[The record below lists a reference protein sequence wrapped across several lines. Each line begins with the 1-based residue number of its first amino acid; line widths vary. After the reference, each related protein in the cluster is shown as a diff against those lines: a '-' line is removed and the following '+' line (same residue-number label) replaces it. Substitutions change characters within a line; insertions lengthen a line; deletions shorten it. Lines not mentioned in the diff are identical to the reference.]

1 MIDPRYC
8 SILNPIVQKFS
19 MNTPQFD
26 ISLQLELCQI
36 YDKSLKI
43 SKIAVLLSTLYNIYF
58 PYVLYRSSI
67 LPVIMMA
74 IVSSVLFFTNWT
86 RDSFSVQVI
95 GASLVTVGFLMI
107 IGQYVLPNLDVHLS
121 NLTSKIRRWFSND
134 HAYENIP
141 PNQEEH
147 EDFIFVNPI

>member
-1 MIDPRYC
+1 IKM
-8 SILNPIVQKFS
+8 STQ
-19 MNTPQFD
+19 
-26 ISLQLELCQI
+26 
-36 YDKSLKI
+36 
-43 SKIAVLLSTLYNIYF
+43 LSTGTFIILLMVNYSIAW
-58 PYVLYRSSI
+58 SSI